1 MLLRQNLFETGPFFL
16 SKCMLLLPK
25 KRLSK
30 WKRLYMRVWLHNL
43 DFFESL
49 YEHSNSFE
57 VGLQGIKKV
66 YLTVKTF
73 PVLSQCHKESYYLVP
88 LDGFDLL
95 HGDLLTFHCL
105 LEEVPYMKPVLM
117 PSPRFPEDLIKARNK
132 VWFGCARRALAHLA
146 SFANLQ

>member
-1 MLLRQNLFETGPFFL
+1 
-16 SKCMLLLPK
+16 MLLLPK

-30 WKRLYMRVWLHNL
+30 WKRLYMRVWLNNL

-105 LEEVPYMKPVLM
+105 LEEVHDMDTILLLCCIFYIQ
-117 PSPRFPEDLIKARNK
+117 DLIKGWYVQVYIGLLR
-132 VWFGCARRALAHLA
+132 CAAVFLNGPFFSLH
-146 SFANLQ
+146 

>member
-1 MLLRQNLFETGPFFL
+1 
-16 SKCMLLLPK
+16 
-25 KRLSK
+25 
-30 WKRLYMRVWLHNL
+30 MRVWLNNL

-49 YEHSNSFE
+49 YEHSNSFK
-57 VGLQGIKKV
+57 VGFQGINIV
-66 YLTVKTF
+66 YLTVKSHL
-73 PVLSQCHKESYYLVP
+73 VLSQCHKESCYLVP

-105 LEEVPYMKPVLM
+105 LEEVPYMNLVLM

-132 VWFGCARRALAHLA
+132 VWFGFARRALAHLA